1 MPRHRVRSGLAFLVA
16 CFLSPCCAPLIV
28 PLALALL
35 AGTPAAVWLSAH
47 LGPVYGALTVLAIV
61 SLVLAVRWWGGR
73 REQRAARAAA
83 MNESAKEA
91 TA

>member
-1 MPRHRVRSGLAFLVA
+1 MPWHRVRSGLAFLLA

-28 PLALALL
+28 PLAIALL
-35 AGTPAAVWLSAH
+35 AGTPAALWLSAN
-47 LGPVYGALTVLAIV
+47 LGLIYGAMTALSIV

-73 REQRAARAAA
+73 RERRAARAAA
-83 MNESAKEA
+83 TVELPKEA

>member
-1 MPRHRVRSGLAFLVA
+1 MPWHRVRSGLAFLVA

-35 AGTPAAVWLSAH
+35 AGTPAAVWLSAN
-47 LGPVYGALTVLAIV
+47 LGLVYGAMTALSIV

-73 REQRAARAAA
+73 REQRAARLAAT
-83 MNESAKEA
+83 NERPQEA
-91 TA
+91 TV